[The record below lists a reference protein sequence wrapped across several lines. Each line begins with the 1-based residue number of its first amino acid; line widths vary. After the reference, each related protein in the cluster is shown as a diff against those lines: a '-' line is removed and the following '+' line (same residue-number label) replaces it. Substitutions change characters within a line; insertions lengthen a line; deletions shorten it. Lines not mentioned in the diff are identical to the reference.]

1 MSSEESGMIRVFA
14 CVGVCHVRCVERAH
28 ACVLRVLCVV
38 CVACMCTVWGLCVRV
53 CALCVCV
60 VCACV
65 FVCSY
70 LFARASAWEPFSIH
84 RPLPPAHVVVG
95 SSSSSSSLAL

>member
-1 MSSEESGMIRVFA
+1 MIRVFA

-60 VCACV
+60 LCVRVCLCV
-65 FVCSY
+65 PICSHGQA
-70 LFARASAWEPFSIH
+70 LGNPSRSTAPFLPHMLSSA
-84 RPLPPAHVVVG
+84 
-95 SSSSSSSLAL
+95 LALALALAL